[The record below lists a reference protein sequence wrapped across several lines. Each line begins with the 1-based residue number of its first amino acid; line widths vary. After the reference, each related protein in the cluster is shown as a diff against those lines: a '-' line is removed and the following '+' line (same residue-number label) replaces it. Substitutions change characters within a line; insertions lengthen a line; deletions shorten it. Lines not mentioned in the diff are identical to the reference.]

1 MKVKMHLV
9 AKRKNPAAKQ
19 TDRAALLP
27 RPGMSCNKKSG
38 QTAFLN
44 SCIHCFDVDV
54 RVAEKRSGQTA
65 FLHFCILRFC
75 RRLWHPSIILL
86 TCTKWYGTGHC
97 ELEGRVGGGLPTTR
111 QHGGE
116 QVEKSHN
123 SLVRSFARV
132 GGRGGEEV
140 SQYGKL
146 LWWCRLWLFHI
157 RLLMPSQFFF
167 QAQKVS
173 GWPRVDTIQIWK
185 IQLNLEC
192 KFFMIKE
199 QSWWSTVQVPCLILK
214 AR

>member
-1 MKVKMHLV
+1 MLNFLGRLRLFSELKIYMGITATDYNQMLKKCDAMKVKMHLV

-97 ELEGRVGGGLPTTR
+97 ELKGRVGGLRR
-111 QHGGE
+111 QQGGE
-116 QVEKSHN
+116 QVEKSHD

-132 GGRGGEEV
+132 GGRGAG
-140 SQYGKL
+140 S
-146 LWWCRLWLFHI
+146 
-157 RLLMPSQFFF
+157 
-167 QAQKVS
+167 
-173 GWPRVDTIQIWK
+173 
-185 IQLNLEC
+185 
-192 KFFMIKE
+192 
-199 QSWWSTVQVPCLILK
+199 
-214 AR
+214 